1 MPSNEEYPHVGDL
14 LSSGA
19 RDLQGWV
26 QLKPMPNEV
35 RLTDPE
41 TGGQKGS
48 KPERFDLIPWGAM
61 DEVARVYA
69 FGAEKYDS
77 HNWRKGYPWS
87 WSIASLF
94 RHVVAFVKGEDRDP
108 ESGLHHLAHA
118 VFHCLSLITF
128 TEEQPDKD
136 DRWSRPPAS

>member
-1 MPSNEEYPHVGDL
+1 MPSNEDYPHIGDL
-14 LSSGA
+14 PRSA
-19 RDLQGWV
+19 RDLGQWLPSTTV
-26 QLKPMPNEV
+26 TTEV

-48 KPERFDLIPWGAM
+48 KPERYDLIPWSPAM

-69 FGAEKYDS
+69 FGAEKYAD

-87 WSIASLF
+87 WSLASLF
-94 RHVVAFVKGEDRDP
+94 RHVKAFASGEDRDP

-128 TEEQPDKD
+128 GDEHPDKD
-136 DRWSRPPAS
+136 DRWSPPAS